1 MEPVPCGTIGHP
13 CHPIRPGDT
22 PGAWAWRSVSP
33 APGLWDDPD
42 DSGGMRTSA
51 PSPALHPLA
60 HTLHRIL
67 VEDMGLRRGASVLLA
82 VSGGPDSMALLH
94 LFASL
99 QPLLAL
105 RLSTAH
111 IDHGLR
117 PAESPQEWALVQE
130 SCAALHIPC
139 TCIRVDVRA
148 EAAQRKI
155 SLEHA
160 ARDLRYQALE
170 RHQREVAAEW
180 LALAHTADD
189 QEEEILLRLLRG
201 GGRKALSGMRLRS
214 GTRIRPLLGI
224 AKKELLA
231 YLDQH
236 GHGSCHD
243 SSNDDHRFLRNRIR
257 HHLLPLLER
266 EYDAGIRQALR
277 KCADNLAAD
286 EAFLE
291 ELTLEAWTRAISIRR
306 TLPGAEES
314 AMPQPGWDLHL
325 PTFRAMPQALQRRL
339 LERLL
344 YTAQGYADY
353 GHIMALIHLAAPGTH
368 GKELHLHQGLRALV
382 QHDLLHLFFPWGQ
395 GSHRRSCKPT

>member
-1 MEPVPCGTIGHP
+1 MAQYLPC
-13 CHPIRPGDT
+13 
-22 PGAWAWRSVSP
+22 PGAV
-33 APGLWDDPD
+33 GDPD
-42 DSGGMRTSA
+42 NSGGMSTGVP
-51 PSPALHPLA
+51 PSPLHPLVN
-60 HTLHRIL
+60 TLHRIL
-67 VEDMGLRRGASVLLA
+67 VEDIGLRRGASVLLA

-99 QPLLAL
+99 QQQLAL
-105 RLSTAH
+105 RLYTMH
-111 IDHGLR
+111 VDHGLR
-117 PAESPQEWALVQE
+117 PAENPQEWALVQE
-130 SCAALHIPC
+130 SCADLHLPC
-139 TCIRVDVRA
+139 TCTRVDVRA

-170 RHQREVAAEW
+170 QHQGEVAAEW

-286 EAFLE
+286 ETLLE
-291 ELTLEAWTRAISIRR
+291 ELTQEAWTRTITIRR
-306 TLPGAEES
+306 TLPGAEGRTL
-314 AMPQPGWDLHL
+314 PQPGWELHL
-325 PTFRAMPQALQRRL
+325 PTFRTLPQALQRRL

-344 YTAQGYADY
+344 CTAQGYADY
-353 GHIMALIHLAAPGTH
+353 GHIMALIRLSAPGTH

-395 GSHRRSCKPT
+395 GSHRRSCKPA